1 MINNYVSG
9 GHNVMT
15 ALRTLAGL
23 TGVCI
28 SFFGAHLL
36 ISLGSVSAAC
46 GIIMLVGVG
55 MAAISFAPAGKKND

>member
-1 MINNYVSG
+1 
-9 GHNVMT
+9 MT
-15 ALRTLAGL
+15 ALRTAAGL

-46 GIIMLVGVG
+46 GIIMLIGIG

>member
-1 MINNYVSG
+1 VINYYVSG

-15 ALRTLAGL
+15 ACRTAAGL

-36 ISLGSVSAAC
+36 ISLGSIPAAC
-46 GIIMLVGVG
+46 GIIMLAGIG
-55 MAAISFAPAGKKND
+55 MATICFASTGKKND